1 MKTSKSSSKS
11 KRSISRVHI
20 GILLVVF
27 IALSATISVLAF
39 NASALPEGYTYVDG
53 GGIYFFGDTNSYY
66 SNDIVGV
73 EILTTYDDV
82 QAVSDADLASMVKYP
97 ELSYPFKQIEAYAD
111 DVCVAKTEE
120 YNFEFSLSELGITSK
135 SGVSL
140 LCRYF
145 NNYANYIG
153 NLYDTS
159 STRSYS
165 SEASLKS
172 KYSTASNFYYNIIGT
187 DGTSFTVS
195 SLEIYDVY
203 NAMRVA
209 LGYADDEA
217 YAPSYYKTYDEQ
229 EVLATYTLKVSSA
242 LKYTS
247 FYIGDVKVPLKKDSY
262 GNYLQPCYQLIYAD
276 GTRSYSMGS
285 YYDTLSVCSG
295 DPIFAFCE
303 FGGMSTV
310 STCTPDGENRIIDY
324 LVGSSYTYRTILP
337 AVVTFE
343 YDLDDDVVDAND
355 PTLEEDSRIDPIY
368 TTKLVD
374 TQSSYVA
381 SVKLNDGKNISKGQ
395 SHLDKWVVG
404 VPSQQVNPGDAMAVC
419 VNGSSG
425 YETIDG
431 AIYAGLDANTGAFR
445 YYYRI
450 TATWRDYTKLR
461 YDLNI
466 SQSVN
471 YVQGSDGKYYSYY
484 YTENDPV
491 FYDDGEYSETVPAT
505 LTSTTYAYD
514 GDTYVFAGWTKDF
527 RTGILKK
534 TSSGYVDAAGNSY
547 TADQFLNYNA
557 DDSSA
562 NEIDMSE
569 DHTLYAAWAIAD
581 DVADNF
587 IKVTAKITN
596 GKFVFETI
604 NDDGYTYS
612 PSSSW
617 LSATG
622 GSTFVDRTSS
632 YNDLIFVSMPNDGY
646 NAYKYKYHLGTDEVT
661 NGYGNVP
668 LLLGSSYQGHGDNLC
683 YSDFYYATS
692 DEEYYY
698 EIEYVKYG
706 PCVLTFYK
714 NEPGNSDPYDTT
726 CYSVNDLYYS
736 MEYDLSK
743 YYEIQDDGSVKLL
756 NVKDSQSFDSIS
768 DASYQVDGYNFVGW
782 ARLTTDDAG
791 YPTYDE
797 SKLLTSISFKEST
810 GYYMDLVAVWEA
822 PKPEYDV
829 IYYTDTDKG
838 TVLDT
843 QSYPADSEVTV
854 GLSEGKSTP
863 TKTGYTFSG
872 WNCVTSDVTVTD
884 GKFTMPENAVEL
896 VPEWTVNK
904 HTVTYTVTG
913 APSGYTA
920 PEAATVAY
928 GTEVTVA
935 ATPSVTGYTFAGWTT
950 TDATVEDGK
959 FTMPDKN
966 VTLTGVFTAKSYNVI
981 YYTDTD
987 KATALD
993 TQAQTFGTSVT
1004 VGLSEGKDEPTKA
1017 GHTFAGWK
1025 CVTSGV
1031 TVTDSK
1037 FTMPDSNV
1045 EFVPEWTVNKHTVTY
1060 TVTGAPDGYTVPASA
1075 TVAYGTEVT
1084 VEDAPSVTGYTFA
1097 GWTTTDVT
1105 VEDGKFTMP
1114 DKDVTLTGVFTAK
1127 SYNVIY
1133 YTDTDKATQL
1143 DKQTKTFGTSVT
1155 VGLSEGKDEPTKAG
1169 HTFSGWK
1176 CVTSGVTVTDSK
1188 FTMPDSNVEFV
1199 PEWTVNKHTVT
1210 YTVTGAPD
1218 GYTVPASA
1226 TVAYGTEVTVAATPS
1241 VTGYTFAGWTTTD
1254 VTVTSGKFTMPDK
1267 DVTLTGVF
1275 TANTLSVIYYKD
1287 TDKATAHDT
1296 QAQTFG
1302 TSVTVGLSEGK
1313 SNPTKTG
1320 YTFKGWSC
1328 VTEDV
1333 EISNNKFTMPNK
1345 NVEFVPV
1352 WDVNKY
1358 TVTYTVTGAPSGYT
1372 APTATTVAYG
1382 TEVTVADVPSV
1393 TGYTFAGWTTTDV
1406 TVTSG
1411 KFTMPDKNVT
1421 LTGVF
1426 TANTLSVIYYKDTD
1440 KATALDTQAQTF
1452 GTSVTV
1458 GLSEGKSNPTKTG
1471 HTFSGWKCV
1480 TSGVTVTDS
1489 KFTMPNNNVEFVPV
1503 WDVNKHTVTYTV
1515 TGAPDGYTVPASATV
1530 AYGTEVTVAATPSVT
1545 GYTFAG
1551 WTTTDVTVEDGKF
1564 TMPDKNVTLT
1574 GVFTANTL
1582 SVIYYKDTDKA
1593 TAHDTQAQTF
1603 GTSVTVGLS
1612 EGKSNPTKTG
1622 YTFKGWSCVTEDVEI
1637 SNNKFTM
1644 PNKNVEFVPVW
1655 DVNKHTVTYTVT
1667 GAPSGY
1673 TAPTATTV
1681 AYGTE
1686 VTVADVPSV
1695 TGYTFAGWTTTD
1707 VTVTSGKFTMPDKN
1721 VTLTGVFTANTLSVI
1736 YYSDTDK
1743 STAIDTQ
1750 AQQYKTKVEVGLTSG
1765 VDEPTKEGCTF
1776 KGWTCV
1782 TTGVTVT
1789 NGSFTMP
1796 DKNVEFVPEWELNG
1810 YGVTYTVTGGPD
1822 SYAPPAA
1829 KVVDFGTEV
1838 TVEAVPSVEGYTFA
1852 GWTCATEGVTV
1863 TDGKFTMPAKNV
1875 AFTGVFTPKNYNV
1888 VYYSDT
1894 DKATVVD
1901 TQSQAYASAVTVGLS
1916 EGKSE
1921 PTKTGYSLSGWK
1933 CVTSGITVANG
1944 KFTMPAETV
1953 EFVPVWSVNQYTVTY
1968 TVTGGPSSY
1977 TPPAAKSINYN
1988 TTVTIASEPSLT
2000 GYTFSGWT
2008 TTDVTVTDGK
2018 FTMPAK
2024 NVTVTG
2030 TFTAID
2036 YTIIYEPGKDD
2047 VSDMPSTDVFTI
2059 EGFVSGK
2066 RALNGTPTHADY
2078 NFAGWSLDGTKAI
2091 TAVELAKFTADNN
2104 NTVTV
2109 TALWTLKDPDNV
2121 SITYE
2126 SGFTASDAADGDIYG
2141 SLTYTAAY
2149 NADYTVLGNENITDT
2164 PYFVRTGYTFAGWK
2178 ITSAETA
2185 QRATFSTRATNFFSD
2200 MITVLSNVVTGGK
2213 VYNKGDVISGLTQ
2226 NLVFT
2231 AQWTA
2236 NQYTV
2241 VYDKNAGSDSVSG
2254 MPSNE
2259 TKLTVENSFDLI
2271 DGKYVH
2277 TLKTATPTRTGYKFI
2292 GWSMSESSVSTVTTV
2307 ELSQFDADNS
2317 VTVYAVW
2324 EKLYR
2329 VYYDSNNATSGTAPK
2344 DSTWYNSGDDATVA
2358 NHGTIART
2366 GYSFGGWNSKAD
2378 GSGTDYAEGSTFVMP
2393 VADVTLYANW
2403 IQNKYNLKYET
2414 GVSADVV
2421 VTSMPANEF
2430 GIEYE
2435 LVKDGYALDDTTV
2448 PQREGYTFAGWKV
2461 GSVSNATKAKFSDFN
2476 NADMTAVATAQWTE
2490 SIYQIVYNA
2499 NSPTGDDANVTSL
2512 PSTAKVK
2519 YSKLAAGYTLSGAP
2533 KCSGYT
2539 FLGWS
2544 KTTDGTVVTTV
2555 DVNDITNGSDTI
2567 NVYAKW
2573 EKTIYGTEVIYRSGF
2588 EKKYKYDVDGY
2599 YTDTVN
2605 DISQPYEI
2613 LPNNWFS
2620 RKGYTFN
2627 GWYISRETGEV
2638 TVMDSLAN
2646 MLNLSDVGDKYY
2658 PGDLTTISGKTYLTV
2673 IWELN
2678 KYNIKYDKNT
2688 SDEVTKMPKDELGID
2703 VEENFWLNWDKDA
2716 YLRNVPESV
2725 PKREGYKFLGWSLA
2739 ADSTDCIKYVN
2750 LADFGE
2756 SDTLTLYAVWSSN
2769 KYKVVYNKNNST
2781 DGTAPVD
2788 SNEYVVNDTVTVLD
2802 KGDLKCNDYTFKGW
2816 NTQKNGKGTYY
2827 EAGDTFSMPGNDVTL
2842 YAIWVTED
2850 GTIVSP
2856 GTGESTMGIIIA
2868 VMALIISGGAGTAV
2882 ILTSRRKKRA

>member
-111 DVCVAKTEE
+111 DVCVARTEE

-140 LCRYF
+140 LCRHF

-262 GNYLQPCYQLIYAD
+262 GNYFQPCYRLIYAD
-276 GTRSYSMGS
+276 GNQSYPMGS

-374 TQSSYVA
+374 TQNSYVT
-381 SVKLNDGKNISKGQ
+381 SVKLDDGKNISKGQ

-404 VPSQQVNPGDAMAVC
+404 VPSQQVIPGDAMAVC

-431 AIYAGLDANTGAFR
+431 AIYAGLDANTGAFK

-471 YVQGSDGKYYSYY
+471 YVQGSDGSYYSYY

-557 DDSSA
+557 DDPSA
-562 NEIDMSE
+562 NEINMSE

-581 DVADNF
+581 DKTDDF

-596 GKFVFETI
+596 GKFVFESI
-604 NDDGYTYS
+604 NDDNYTYY

-622 GSTFVDRTSS
+622 GSTFVDKNS
-632 YNDLIFVSMPNDGY
+632 YENPLIFVSVPNDGY
-646 NAYKYKYHLGTDEVT
+646 NAYKYKYHLGTAEVT

-668 LLLGSSYQGHGDNLC
+668 LLLGSSYQGHGDNLS
-683 YSDFYYATS
+683 YSNFYDATS

-854 GLSEGKSTP
+854 GLSEGKSNP

-872 WNCVTSDVTVTD
+872 WNCVTSGVTVTD
-884 GKFTMPENAVEL
+884 SKFTMPENAVEL
-896 VPEWTVNK
+896 VPEWTANK

-913 APSGYTA
+913 APDSYTA

-935 ATPSVTGYTFAGWTT
+935 AT
-950 TDATVEDGK
+950 
-959 FTMPDKN
+959 
-966 VTLTGVFTAKSYNVI
+966 
-981 YYTDTD
+981 
-987 KATALD
+987 
-993 TQAQTFGTSVT
+993 
-1004 VGLSEGKDEPTKA
+1004 
-1017 GHTFAGWK
+1017 
-1025 CVTSGV
+1025 
-1031 TVTDSK
+1031 
-1037 FTMPDSNV
+1037 
-1045 EFVPEWTVNKHTVTY
+1045 
-1060 TVTGAPDGYTVPASA
+1060 
-1075 TVAYGTEVT
+1075 
-1084 VEDAPSVTGYTFA
+1084 
-1097 GWTTTDVT
+1097 
-1105 VEDGKFTMP
+1105 
-1114 DKDVTLTGVFTAK
+1114 
-1127 SYNVIY
+1127 
-1133 YTDTDKATQL
+1133 
-1143 DKQTKTFGTSVT
+1143 
-1155 VGLSEGKDEPTKAG
+1155 
-1169 HTFSGWK
+1169 
-1176 CVTSGVTVTDSK
+1176 
-1188 FTMPDSNVEFV
+1188 
-1199 PEWTVNKHTVT
+1199 
-1210 YTVTGAPD
+1210 
-1218 GYTVPASA
+1218 
-1226 TVAYGTEVTVAATPS
+1226 
-1241 VTGYTFAGWTTTD
+1241 
-1254 VTVTSGKFTMPDK
+1254 
-1267 DVTLTGVF
+1267 
-1275 TANTLSVIYYKD
+1275 
-1287 TDKATAHDT
+1287 
-1296 QAQTFG
+1296 
-1302 TSVTVGLSEGK
+1302 
-1313 SNPTKTG
+1313 
-1320 YTFKGWSC
+1320 
-1328 VTEDV
+1328 
-1333 EISNNKFTMPNK
+1333 
-1345 NVEFVPV
+1345 
-1352 WDVNKY
+1352 
-1358 TVTYTVTGAPSGYT
+1358 
-1372 APTATTVAYG
+1372 
-1382 TEVTVADVPSV
+1382 PSV

-1440 KATALDTQAQTF
+1440 KATAL
-1452 GTSVTV
+1452 
-1458 GLSEGKSNPTKTG
+1458 
-1471 HTFSGWKCV
+1471 
-1480 TSGVTVTDS
+1480 
-1489 KFTMPNNNVEFVPV
+1489 
-1503 WDVNKHTVTYTV
+1503 
-1515 TGAPDGYTVPASATV
+1515 
-1530 AYGTEVTVAATPSVT
+1530 
-1545 GYTFAG
+1545 
-1551 WTTTDVTVEDGKF
+1551 
-1564 TMPDKNVTLT
+1564 
-1574 GVFTANTL
+1574 
-1582 SVIYYKDTDKA
+1582 
-1593 TAHDTQAQTF
+1593 DTQAQTF

-1838 TVEAVPSVEGYTFA
+1838 TVEAVPSVTGYTFA
-1852 GWTCATEGVTV
+1852 GWTCETEGVTV

-2066 RALNGTPTHADY
+2066 RTLNGTPTHADY

-2149 NADYTVLGNENITDT
+2149 NADYTVLGNENITDN

-2185 QRATFSTRATNFFSD
+2185 QHATFSTRATNFFSD

-2241 VYDKNAGSDSVSG
+2241 VYNKNAGSDSVSG

-2292 GWSMSESSVSTVTTV
+2292 GWSMSESSASTVTTV

-2393 VADVTLYANW
+2393 AADVTLYANW

-2544 KTTDGTVVTTV
+2544 KTTDGAVVTTV